1 MTEILGLLFIL
12 FITALVLLG
21 LRHLLRAGYLLSM
34 ILRDALSNPS
44 NAGIDGGTLKSV
56 QNQMKQGLDEPDM
69 PYVTP
74 KKKQSIGINVPK
86 IGTPASAPPD
96 MVEQVNGL
104 YGQAWGVSFN
114 GISTEQGLLII
125 NSTEIAWE
133 ALNILEGKGTEL
145 SHDDNHYV
153 IMVLAELFKAEKYHD
168 DILTMQDPIDTAS
181 VKHAVKVI
189 EKSLK
194 GNAKKK

>member
-1 MTEILGLLFIL
+1 MTEILGLLFLI
-12 FITALVLLG
+12 FMAGLVLLG

-56 QNQMKQGLDEPDM
+56 QEQMKKGLDEPDM

-74 KKKQSIGINVPK
+74 KKQQSVGISVPK
-86 IGTPASAPPD
+86 IGTPTSAPAD
-96 MVEQVNGL
+96 MVQQVNDL
-104 YGQAWGVSFN
+104 YGQAWGVSFD

-133 ALNILEGKGTEL
+133 ALNIIENKGTQL
-145 SHDDNHYV
+145 PHDDNHYV
-153 IMVLAELFKAEKYHD
+153 LVVLSELFKAEKYHD
-168 DILTMQDPIDTAS
+168 DILTMRDPSDTAS

-189 EKSLK
+189 EKSLQSK
-194 GNAKKK
+194 NN

>member
-1 MTEILGLLFIL
+1 MTEILGLLFLI
-12 FITALVLLG
+12 FIAGLVLLG

-44 NAGIDGGTLKSV
+44 NAGIDGGTLRSV
-56 QNQMKQGLDEPDM
+56 QDQMKKGLDEPDM

-74 KKKQSIGINVPK
+74 KKQQAVGINVPK
-86 IGTPASAPPD
+86 IGTPSSAPTD
-96 MVEQVNGL
+96 MVEQVNAL

-114 GISTEQGLLII
+114 GISREQGLLII
-125 NSTEIAWE
+125 NSTEIAWQ
-133 ALNILEGKGTEL
+133 ALNIIEDKGTEL
-145 SHDDNHYV
+145 QDDDNHYV
-153 IMVLAELFKAEKYHD
+153 MMVLAELFKAEKYHD
-168 DILTMQDPIDTAS
+168 DILTMRDPEDTAS

-194 GNAKKK
+194 TK